1 MAASADF
8 LATLADL
15 LAPLGGITTRRMF
28 SGAAIYSRGQVF
40 ALVLDDVLYL
50 KSDETTAADFDAE
63 GCAPFTY
70 DTKDGRRVLT
80 SYRCAPDRLLDEP
93 EDLVAWARIALG
105 VSLRRAAAKPA
116 RMAKPRRLTTS
127 RF

>member
-15 LAPLGGITTRRMF
+15 LAPLGAISTRRMF

-40 ALVLDDVLYL
+40 ALVLDDILYL
-50 KSDETTAADFDAE
+50 KSDAATAADFEAE
-63 GCAPFTY
+63 GCEPFTY

-80 SYRCAPDRLLDEP
+80 SYRRAPDRLLDEP
-93 EDLVAWARIALG
+93 DDLVEWARTALA
-105 VSLRRAAAKPA
+105 VSRCAAAKKSA
-116 RMAKPRRLTTS
+116 RPKKQRSPTS
-127 RF
+127 RS